1 MVRFRQIVN
10 SKPLLIEDLK
20 ILKKN
25 IATDEFEISFKP
37 SVNPKNMNCYVNNNA
52 IIKRK
57 EKKNYVNLQF
67 SNLVPGNRY
76 RLNCTLFN
84 ARGELYW
91 LGKMMTVTEMDIIF

>member
-37 SVNPKNMNCYVNNNA
+37 SVN
-52 IIKRK
+52 
-57 EKKNYVNLQF
+57 
-67 SNLVPGNRY
+67 
-76 RLNCTLFN
+76 
-84 ARGELYW
+84 
-91 LGKMMTVTEMDIIF
+91 

>member
-1 MVRFRQIVN
+1 MLI
-10 SKPLLIEDLK
+10 LLGMPCRI

-25 IATDEFEISFKP
+25 IAAGEFEISFKLL
-37 SVNPKNMNCYVNNNA
+37 VNSQNMNCYVNNNA

-57 EKKNYVNLQF
+57 ENENYVNLQF
-67 SNLVPGNRY
+67 SNLVPENRY